1 MVRYFLWILL
11 CLFSLSGVG
20 QKANYKQAER
30 FLNLES
36 LVGSTSVLPNVLK
49 GTDKFWYKYETK
61 DGIRYYFVDP
71 KAGLNRELFDR
82 KELAGEISRVTHKP
96 VNYKDI
102 KLSGFSL

>member
-49 GTDKFWYKYETK
+49 GTDKFWYKYERRDT
-61 DGIRYYFVDP
+61 
-71 KAGLNRELFDR
+71 LLFR
-82 KELAGEISRVTHKP
+82 GPQSRVE
-96 VNYKDI
+96 
-102 KLSGFSL
+102 S